1 MLNNS
6 ETEKLQPVLMGLDVG
21 ARTVGV
27 AVSDP
32 FGWTAQG
39 VETVWMNEDKEYF
52 GLDRIAKLTRRFKAK
67 GYVLGLPLNMNGTAG
82 PRVDASKRYG
92 DMLKKRFHLPVDYQD
107 ERLTTV
113 QGERMLIEGADVSRE
128 KRRKVIDKVAAELI
142 LQTYLD
148 RHGKL
153 TKGAP

>member
-1 MLNNS
+1 M
-6 ETEKLQPVLMGLDVG
+6 KILMGLDYG

-39 VETVWMNEDKEYF
+39 VRTIHMDENKEIF
-52 GLDRIAKLTRRFKAK
+52 GLDEVQEMIKKFHVQ
-67 GYVLGLPLNMNGTAG
+67 GFVLGLPLNMNGTAG
-82 PRVDASKRYG
+82 PRVDACKKYG

-113 QGERMLIEGADVSRE
+113 QGERMMIEGADVSRR
-128 KRRKVIDKVAAELI
+128 KRRKVIDTVAAELI

-148 RHGKL
+148 RKGPL
-153 TKGAP
+153 TKLDSKK

>member
-1 MLNNS
+1 
-6 ETEKLQPVLMGLDVG
+6 MGLDVG
-21 ARTVGV
+21 AKTVGV
-27 AVSDP
+27 AISDP

-39 VETVWMNEDKEYF
+39 VETVWMNENKEFY
-52 GLDRIAKLTRRFKAK
+52 GLHRIAQLTRKFHAQ

-82 PRVDASKRYG
+82 PRVDASKKYG
-92 DMLKKRFHLPVDYQD
+92 DMLKKRFHRPVDYQD

-113 QGERMLIEGADVSRE
+113 QGERMLIEGADVSRA

-148 RHGKL
+148 RHGPLVKL
-153 TKGAP
+153 AKKEK

>member
-1 MLNNS
+1 MN
-6 ETEKLQPVLMGLDVG
+6 KLMGLDYG
-21 ARTVGV
+21 AHTVGV

-39 VETVWMNEDKEYF
+39 VTTIWMKEEKEEF
-52 GLDRIAKLTRRFKAK
+52 GLTELKKLVKQYDVK
-67 GYVLGLPLNMNGTAG
+67 GFVVGWPLNMNGTAG
-82 PRVDASKRYG
+82 PRIDACKKYA
-92 DMLKKRFHLPVDYQD
+92 DMIKQQCHLPVDFQD

-113 QGERMLIEGADVSRE
+113 QGERMLIEKADVSRE
-128 KRRKVIDKVAAELI
+128 KRKKVIDKVAAELI

-153 TKGAP
+153 TKLLDENK

>member
-1 MLNNS
+1 
-6 ETEKLQPVLMGLDVG
+6 MGLDVG
-21 ARTVGV
+21 SRTVGV
-27 AVSDP
+27 AISDP

-39 VETVWMNEDKEYF
+39 VETVWMNENKEFY
-52 GLDRIAKLTRRFKAK
+52 GLKRIAQLTRKLHPQ

-92 DMLKKRFHLPVDYQD
+92 DMLKRHFHLPVDYQD

-128 KRRKVIDKVAAELI
+128 KRKKVIDKVAAELI

-153 TKGAP
+153 TKLGSKK